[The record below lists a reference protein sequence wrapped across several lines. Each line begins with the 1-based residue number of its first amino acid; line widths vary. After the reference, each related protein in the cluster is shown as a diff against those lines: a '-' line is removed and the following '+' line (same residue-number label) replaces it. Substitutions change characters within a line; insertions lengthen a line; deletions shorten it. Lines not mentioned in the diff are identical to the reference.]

1 MKDKRVNYQG
11 CPVLYF
17 DEEPVLT
24 EQHHKDDCDINSI
37 MSKFASNPS
46 AIFADPSAFN
56 YSDVSEHVDYHS
68 ALNFV
73 RRIDDMFIQIPA
85 DIREK
90 FDNDPEKFVDFMND
104 ENNISAL
111 QDMGILVK
119 KDSISSPKETLNANE
134 VSEAP

>member
-1 MKDKRVNYQG
+1 
-11 CPVLYF
+11 
-17 DEEPVLT
+17 
-24 EQHHKDDCDINSI
+24 
-37 MSKFASNPS
+37 
-46 AIFADPSAFN
+46 
-56 YSDVSEHVDYHS
+56 
-68 ALNFV
+68 
-73 RRIDDMFIQIPA
+73 MFIQIPA